1 MILFFSFPSG
11 KSGQKTFPS
20 KRFLARGGQVE
31 EGVTVATYRSTYF
44 WEPVQHTNFTVTI
57 VVKDGD
63 KDETLDTQTI
73 PSGKPK
79 HHWKRCKLTERY
91 WPTLC
96 LLVNDWPY
104 RSLKCNFIF
113 WLNSLTYMFVVP
125 LNVARFS
132 TQILNSYTI
141 AWTWWSRIRHAF
153 TFQDMQQKVCKPP
166 ALPHPW
172 NVIVVIAIYAQWFL
186 KDIATLNC
194 CIIL

>member
-1 MILFFSFPSG
+1 MFFSESSGLKFDSSWGLGIFSLSHVRDKTKKHFSLKKEMYRKSRPSRGSLNSISFVLETKISYSSDETTINKLNIKKLNDFIFSFPSG

-79 HHWKRCKLTERY
+79 HHWKRCKLSERY
-91 WPTLC
+91 
-96 LLVNDWPY
+96 
-104 RSLKCNFIF
+104 
-113 WLNSLTYMFVVP
+113 
-125 LNVARFS
+125 
-132 TQILNSYTI
+132 
-141 AWTWWSRIRHAF
+141 
-153 TFQDMQQKVCKPP
+153 
-166 ALPHPW
+166 
-172 NVIVVIAIYAQWFL
+172 
-186 KDIATLNC
+186 
-194 CIIL
+194 

>member
-1 MILFFSFPSG
+1 MFSFSESAGLRFDFLWELKIFSLSHARDKTKKHLSLKKERYRKSRPNLGALNSISFIMETKVLCSSDEILINKLNVKQLNDLILSFPSG

-79 HHWKRCKLTERY
+79 H
-91 WPTLC
+91 
-96 LLVNDWPY
+96 
-104 RSLKCNFIF
+104 
-113 WLNSLTYMFVVP
+113 
-125 LNVARFS
+125 
-132 TQILNSYTI
+132 Q
-141 AWTWWSRIRHAF
+141 
-153 TFQDMQQKVCKPP
+153 
-166 ALPHPW
+166 
-172 NVIVVIAIYAQWFL
+172 
-186 KDIATLNC
+186 
-194 CIIL
+194 

>member
-1 MILFFSFPSG
+1 MNSISFVLETKISYSSDETTINKLNIRKLNDFIFSFPSG

-79 HHWKRCKLTERY
+79 HHWKRCKLSERY
-91 WPTLC
+91 LPTLC
-96 LLVNDWPY
+96 LLVND
-104 RSLKCNFIF
+104 
-113 WLNSLTYMFVVP
+113 
-125 LNVARFS
+125 
-132 TQILNSYTI
+132 
-141 AWTWWSRIRHAF
+141 
-153 TFQDMQQKVCKPP
+153 
-166 ALPHPW
+166 
-172 NVIVVIAIYAQWFL
+172 
-186 KDIATLNC
+186 
-194 CIIL
+194 

>member
-1 MILFFSFPSG
+1 MYRKSRPSRGSLNSISFVLETKFSYSSDETIINKLNIKKLNDFIFSFPSG

-79 HHWKRCKLTERY
+79 HHWKRCKLSERY

-96 LLVNDWPY
+96 LFDNDWPY
-104 RSLKCNFIF
+104 RSLN
-113 WLNSLTYMFVVP
+113 
-125 LNVARFS
+125 
-132 TQILNSYTI
+132 
-141 AWTWWSRIRHAF
+141 
-153 TFQDMQQKVCKPP
+153 
-166 ALPHPW
+166 
-172 NVIVVIAIYAQWFL
+172 
-186 KDIATLNC
+186 ATLFC
-194 CIIL
+194 DWIPSRTCLLYL